1 MEDPIGDNLSW
12 DPTGGSLF
20 VHSHLYDPVGVAPGD
35 GDDELLGQGTEET
48 VRLFSRLQVA
58 RGSAVDLDALVKA
71 RPRELTELARRLQ
84 TTD

>member
-1 MEDPIGDNLSW
+1 MEDPIGDNLFW

-35 GDDELLGQGTEET
+35 GDDELLGEGTEET
-48 VRLFSRLQVA
+48 VRLFSRLEGAQGFVP
-58 RGSAVDLDALVKA
+58 DLDALVKA
-71 RPRELTELARRLQ
+71 RPRELTELARRLK